1 LTSTLVFRGK
11 PAILVDE
18 SFRIYQVKVAK

>member
-11 PAILVDE
+11 PAILIDE
-18 SFRIYQVKVAK
+18 SFRIYQVKLAD